1 MANKRSR
8 AASVPPTATPAPARP
23 SAGSIV
29 LAAVLDA
36 GLVLVFVLIGRASH
50 NEGLLG
56 TLQTWWPFLGGLA
69 IGWVLMRAWR
79 SPQRIVWTGIGL
91 WVATVAGGLL
101 LRVAS
106 GQGVQL
112 SFAIVTAVTVAVF
125 LIGWRALAL
134 LVRKLSTPTD

>member
-1 MANKRSR
+1 M
-8 AASVPPTATPAPARP
+8 
-23 SAGSIV
+23 